1 MHSNIHAWLQFQAWT
16 LWTKGSVSELIDALM
31 GTTYSYD
38 EVSRCIQVGLLCVQE
53 LPAERPNMS
62 LVLRMLS
69 GDVALPAPKRGAF
82 FVGRAHADDKDTES
96 GNHLTYTELEG
107 R

>member
-1 MHSNIHAWLQFQAWT
+1 MHSIYDWLHFQAWT
-16 LWTKGSVSELIDALM
+16 LWTKGNVSELIDALM
-31 GTTYSYD
+31 GSTYAYE
-38 EVSRCIQVGLLCVQE
+38 EVCICIQVGLLCVQE
-53 LPAERPNMS
+53 LPSERPNMS

-69 GDVALPAPKRGAF
+69 GDVALPTPKRAAF
-82 FVGRAHADDKDTES
+82 FVGRTPAEDKDTES